1 MNIQVNVRD
10 AAQSALGFAIKQQSH
25 VETDVLKRKY
35 PAIRYAELIP
45 VDTSA
50 NPFAA
55 SVTHFSQDSVG
66 KAKFMSGKGDDVPLV
81 NLLRQKF
88 EAGVNMAGIGYGF
101 SVEEIGQAQMMGM
114 NLSSDGAEA
123 ATLAFNQLVDEVAFI
138 GSTDLGVQGLLNTT
152 GITTAA
158 AAKTF
163 AASTPQEILAE
174 VNGML
179 TGIWEAT
186 KGVELADTLMLPITQ
201 YGDITTRQ
209 LSADNTMTILEYIQK
224 SNIYTA
230 QTGQPLTIVATHR
243 LTNKMVAYRRDP
255 SVVKMHMP
263 MPLRFLAPQ
272 MVNLQINVPGMFRF
286 APVNIRI
293 PAAIRYKTGI

>member
-1 MNIQVNVRD
+1 MTMQVNPRD
-10 AAQSALGFAIKQQSH
+10 AAQAALAFAVSQQSH
-25 VETDVLKRKY
+25 IETGVLKRKY

-66 KAKFMSGKGDDVPLV
+66 KAKFMNGKADDIPLV
-81 NLLRQKF
+81 DVLRQKF
-88 EAGVNMAGIGYGF
+88 EAGVNDAGIGYSF
-101 SVEEIGQAQMMGM
+101 SVTEIGQAQMMGQ
-114 NLSSDGAEA
+114 NLSADGAEA
-123 ATLAFNQLVDEVAFI
+123 ANMAFQQLVDEVAFV
-138 GSTDLGVQGLLNTT
+138 GDTQLGVQGLLNTT

-174 VNGML
+174 VNGTL
-179 TGIWEAT
+179 TSIMTAT
-186 KGVELADTLMLPITQ
+186 NGVEMADTLLLPLAQ
-201 YGDITTRQ
+201 YGDIATRQ
-209 LSADNTMTILEYIQK
+209 ISADSSMTVLQFIQQ
-224 SNIYTA
+224 SNVYTA
-230 QTGQPLTIVATHR
+230 MTGQPLTIVATHR
-243 LTNKMVAYRRDP
+243 LTGKMVAYKRDP

-272 MVNLQINVPGMFRF
+272 PVGLQINVPGMFRF
-286 APVNIRI
+286 APINIRT
-293 PAAIRYKTGI
+293 PGAIRYKTGL